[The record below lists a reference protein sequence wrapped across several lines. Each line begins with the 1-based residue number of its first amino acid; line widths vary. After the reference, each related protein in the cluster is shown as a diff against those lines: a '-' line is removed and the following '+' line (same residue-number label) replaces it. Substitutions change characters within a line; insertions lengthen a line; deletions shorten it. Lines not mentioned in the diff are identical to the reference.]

1 MTVLAPMK
9 PAFLFAVVLLF
20 MMPTQSTSA
29 QSTSTQS
36 TSTQAPMPDGKAQTV
51 KKTFSRTTSIE
62 QYIDASPARVWA
74 LLTDAASMPEWNSTI
89 VSLEGT
95 IASGEK
101 IRLVSSLDSSRTFKL
116 KVKEIVPEQRLVWGD
131 GLGERVY
138 TLSPEGEGV
147 RVNMT
152 ERIGNFMFPLFAGKI
167 PPFDEAFEQFMRD
180 LKAAAER

>member
-1 MTVLAPMK
+1 MK
-9 PAFLFAVVLLF
+9 PAFSFALVLLF
-20 MMPTQSTSA
+20 MMSAQSTSA
-29 QSTSTQS
+29 QSSSAPGATTQ
-36 TSTQAPMPDGKAQTV
+36 TQMPDGKAQTV
-51 KKTFSRTTSIE
+51 KKTFSRSTSIE
-62 QYIDASPARVWA
+62 QYIDATPARVWA
-74 LLTDAASMPEWNSTI
+74 LLTDAAAMPEWNSTI

-116 KVKEIVPEQRLVWGD
+116 KIKEMVPEQRLVWGD

-167 PPFDEAFEQFMRD
+167 PPFDEAFEQFMQD
-180 LKAAAER
+180 LKTAAER